1 MSLVTRGG
9 AARENERRTE
19 DRQRK
24 NDGVEERESTSGD
37 DNTNMQKQADSSN
50 LNHFLVGVT
59 TVDYLPIV

>member
-1 MSLVTRGG
+1 MSLVTRG
-9 AARENERRTE
+9 AAPENERGTE